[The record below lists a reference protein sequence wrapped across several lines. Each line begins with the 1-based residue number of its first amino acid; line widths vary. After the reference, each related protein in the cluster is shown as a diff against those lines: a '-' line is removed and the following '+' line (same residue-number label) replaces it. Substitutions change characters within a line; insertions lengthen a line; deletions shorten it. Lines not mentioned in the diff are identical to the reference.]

1 MPFLRVVRLLF
12 LILCLMILSLVSAQ
26 EIPDLDATYDDDD
39 ETFVFDYPSHWE
51 LSESADGYGVDLVG
65 VVDDVTVSLS
75 IESVPPDLLTE
86 SLDDEEATIFDTWAT
101 AYALEDYDYIV
112 LDDRD
117 AIIGTVG
124 TDSNPIT
131 VIIIETYYT
140 PFLYRY
146 AVIFAVIDAPEGDE
160 TAQDTILAIAS
171 TVIERDA
178 EPVLVAPAGLGGII
192 SGNSES
198 EAPQNTLRN
207 LTGDEPDTDDN
218 DDNDD
223 DDDDEA

>member
-1 MPFLRVVRLLF
+1 M
-12 LILCLMILSLVSAQ
+12 
-26 EIPDLDATYDDDD
+26 
-39 ETFVFDYPSHWE
+39 
-51 LSESADGYGVDLVG
+51 
-65 VVDDVTVSLS
+65 TVSLS

-86 SLDDEEATIFDTWAT
+86 PPDDEEATIFDTWAT
-101 AYALEDYDYIV
+101 AYDLEDYDYIV

-146 AVIFAVIDAPEGDE
+146 AVIFAVTDASQDDE

-178 EPVLVAPAGLGGII
+178 EPVLVAPPGLGGII

-198 EAPQNTLRN
+198 EAPQNTLRS

-218 DDNDD
+218 DANDDEADDDNDGSSSNIFGSDD
-223 DDDDEA
+223 DDD